1 LPAVVRAQDLVVLKS
16 GGVME
21 IKLSKAVEQD
31 YRLTRAQPVEFTVA
45 GPACLRVYTR
55 LVWHEGMKAG
65 DDYELL
71 VRRPNGTTRETLA
84 ANPSPTARGPDGEL
98 YARWR
103 SFYLRVPKGK
113 NGYRLTLGSSPA
125 DTAAVRFAFEPPPA
139 WREAEPQTELP
150 RLHLRRDSADLVS
163 FLVSDSEPVQ
173 VLLVGPVRLA
183 VEGRLNFAKGA
194 LGRKGFSL
202 AVFEN
207 DRQLAA
213 RPFDVR
219 RLKAG
224 RYADRKDIFPSVSKR
239 LSLDIPAG
247 AHSLIVRFSSG
258 TGASGALR
266 FLVRN
271 RESQ

>member
-1 LPAVVRAQDLVVLKS
+1 
-16 GGVME
+16 M
-21 IKLSKAVEQD
+21 
-31 YRLTRAQPVEFTVA
+31 
-45 GPACLRVYTR
+45 YT
-55 LVWHEGMKAG
+55 
-65 DDYELL
+65 
-71 VRRPNGTTRETLA
+71 
-84 ANPSPTARGPDGEL
+84 
-98 YARWR
+98 RWR
-103 SFYLRVPKGK
+103 SFFMRASKGK
-113 NGYRLTLGSSPA
+113 NSYRLTLGASPA
-125 DTAAVRFAFEPPPA
+125 DTAAVRFAFEQPPA

-150 RLHLRRDSADLVS
+150 RLHLRRDSVEVVS
-163 FLVSDSEPVQ
+163 FLVNDSEPARL
-173 VLLVGPVRLA
+173 LLVGPVRLA
-183 VEGRLNFAKGA
+183 VEARLNFAKGA

-213 RPFDVR
+213 RDFDVR

-247 AHSLIVRFSSG
+247 AHSLVVRFGGG

-271 RESQ
+271 K